1 MTTDFSACDLI
12 LPVFNSLTYGKD
24 CLESLLAA
32 RRTVHSH
39 LSIHTACGSEWEQYL
54 FLAGTEVA
62 KSRGAVERGFGEEA
76 RICFVSDS
84 NQNLPRGESIWEQS
98 FT

>member
-12 LPVFNSLTYGKD
+12 LPVFNSLTYGED

-39 LSIHTACGSEWEQYL
+39 LSIHTACGSELRFY
-54 FLAGTEVA
+54 AGIN
-62 KSRGAVERGFGEEA
+62 A
-76 RICFVSDS
+76 RATQLRRINPAFQPHLWGVVV
-84 NQNLPRGESIWEQS
+84 
-98 FT
+98 